1 MYIVLTH
8 TITHM
13 AMIDNAPDAVKE
25 IYFKMKNEKGKK
37 IELKVI
43 GGNYYIYA
51 ASGVWDK
58 VKKKPV
64 KKTVLMGK
72 IDDNGIYREKKPKS
86 IFSPTKVYEYG
97 NSQLAWNLAQDMYSI
112 MEKHPYR
119 DQIIA
124 MAMVKAIDPM
134 PLRMVSS
141 RYQKL
146 YISRIIKPD
155 LDPDELSRILGYV
168 GNNFPDLYELFR
180 KLMEPGGFLF
190 YDMTSIVSYS
200 RNLKLAEKGYNP
212 DHEYDNQVTVITA
225 FSVMSWVP
233 VAVDVFYGSIKD
245 IKSLGYFIER
255 FHDDNMGFIMD
266 RGLFSESIIR
276 EFRRMKMHYIVP
288 LRRNS
293 TLVPYKVKFDSA
305 FMYNGRPVQSTR
317 KSSRY
322 GYIYIFQ
329 DPMMRAE
336 EESTILRYVAS
347 SMKDMEYFEDRK
359 EGLGVFAII
368 SDLDRNPSEIYEQY
382 KSREEV
388 EQVFDTMKGDL
399 ESDKT
404 YLRDNEKVK
413 GFFFIVFLAL
423 RIRFR
428 ILKVLKEYN
437 LLGKMS
443 VNEIIF
449 ELSKMERIVEK
460 NGTEYFAAVP
470 KKVERIA
477 ELFKDII
484 PMG

>member
-1 MYIVLTH
+1 
-8 TITHM
+8 
-13 AMIDNAPDAVKE
+13 MIDNAPEPVKKT
-25 IYFKMKNEKGKK
+25 YLKMKEEHGKK
-37 IELKVI
+37 LELKVI
-43 GGNYYIYA
+43 GGNYYVYVARGI
-51 ASGVWDK
+51 WDK
-58 VKKKPV
+58 KKKKSV
-64 KKTVLMGK
+64 KKTVLMGS
-72 IDDNGIYREKKPKS
+72 IDENGTYREKRTKRV
-86 IFSPTKVYEYG
+86 FSSTMIYEYG
-97 NSQLAWNLAQDMYSI
+97 NSQLVWNLAQDMYTI
-112 MEKHPYR
+112 METHPYR

-134 PLRMVSS
+134 PLRMVAS

-146 YISRIIKPD
+146 YISRSLKPD
-155 LDPDELSRILGYV
+155 LDPADLSRILGYV
-168 GNNFPDLYELFR
+168 GNHFPDLYDMFR

-190 YDMTSIVSYS
+190 YDMTSIISYS
-200 RNLKLAEKGYNP
+200 KNLKLAEKGYNP
-212 DHEYDNQVTVITA
+212 DHAHGNQVTVIMA
-225 FSVMSWVP
+225 FSVKSWIP

-245 IKSLGYFIER
+245 IKSLGYFIDR
-255 FHDDNMGFIMD
+255 FHDENMGFIMD
-266 RGLFSESIIR
+266 RGLFSESIIKDL
-276 EFRRMKMHYIVP
+276 RRMRMHYIVP
-288 LRRNS
+288 LRRNF
-293 TLVPYKVKFDSA
+293 TLVPYNVKFDSA
-305 FMYNGRPVQSTR
+305 FMYNGRPIQ
-317 KSSRY
+317 SSRRSSGL

-329 DPMMRAE
+329 DPLMRAE
-336 EESTILRYVAS
+336 EETSILRDVAS
-347 SMKDMEYFEDRK
+347 SVKDMEYFHDKKNR
-359 EGLGVFAII
+359 LGVFAII

-399 ESDKT
+399 ESDKS
-404 YLRDNEKVK
+404 YLRNNEKVK

-428 ILKVLKEYN
+428 ILKVLKEHD

-477 ELFKDII
+477 ELFKDMI